1 MASLM
6 SFDDF
11 LSAANG
17 GLTPDNQN
25 RSPAA
30 DAPPAKERLTPAQQM
45 LRKKGIEGSTVNP
58 DTAAL
63 LKQLFGMQQKD
74 VDDQKKVADDYANR
88 APKLNMAPLA
98 ALVDSWTGSNFAKS
112 MPAPQTED
120 ERAMN
125 LAKLRSLASQGQ
137 QGLLKDQI
145 SLMNAGNKDDTSM
158 AKILGMMANSGAN
171 GELKR
176 MMFKNKMTQDFG
188 NALNSYKQSR
198 NQIGV
203 IAGTEVRASRL
214 ATLLDRY
221 NNGDKLTP
229 IEMREVSTGLAGLVS
244 NQNITPV
251 EQVNALSPKAGNM
264 TLAQLEQFFTNT
276 PEEANLGGF
285 AKRFAGTAKREAETA
300 DMQLK
305 DIRRRGLGQH
315 KMLYDTDMP
324 LVLSMAKDWGLSP
337 EEVADAFS
345 PVQEKIKKEEASGK
359 KYQEMP
365 FAANPT
371 GVYSQAPSLDEPPV
385 GGAGTAPVAPKTVVK
400 MQHNVPAAPNDPKK
414 TKVIYSDGTSE
425 VKDGHL

>member
-1 MASLM
+1 MGSLM

-25 RSPAA
+25 RSPAT
-30 DAPPAKERLTPAQQM
+30 DAPVEERLTPAQQM
-45 LRKKGIEGSTVNP
+45 LRKKGIQGSTVTP

-63 LKQLFGMQQKD
+63 LKQLFSMQQKD

-88 APKLNMAPLA
+88 APKLNLAPLA

-120 ERAMN
+120 DRAMN
-125 LAKLRSLASQGQ
+125 LAKLRALASQGQ

-158 AKILGMMANSGAN
+158 ARILATIANSGAN

-221 NNGDKLTP
+221 NDGNKLSPT
-229 IEMREVSTGLAGLVS
+229 EMQEVATGMAGLIT
-244 NQNITPV
+244 NQPITAQENI
-251 EQVNALSPKAGNM
+251 NALNPKVANM
-264 TLAQLEQFFTNT
+264 KLAQLEQFFLSD
-276 PEEANLGGF
+276 PQAANLAGF
-285 AKRFAGTAKREAETA
+285 AQRYAGTAKREAQTA

-324 LVLSMAKDWGLSP
+324 LVLSMAKDWGLDP
-337 EEVADAFS
+337 QEVADAFS
-345 PVQEKIKKEEASGK
+345 TVQEKTKKEAASGK

-365 FAANPT
+365 FSANPE
-371 GVYSQAPSLDEPPV
+371 GVYSKAPSLDEPPV
-385 GGAGTAPVAPKTVVK
+385 GGAGESKGDMK
-400 MQHNVPAAPNDPKK
+400 PAEVSADDWAGATPAEKQALLNHFGKPKK
-414 TKVIYSDGTSE
+414 K
-425 VKDGHL
+425 

>member
-6 SFDDF
+6 NFDDW
-11 LSAANG
+11 LSASNG
-17 GLTPDNQN
+17 GLSPDNQN
-25 RSPAA
+25 RSPAS
-30 DAPPAKERLTPAQQM
+30 DAPAPERLTPAQQM
-45 LRKKGIEGSTVNP
+45 LRKKGIESSTVDPN
-58 DTAAL
+58 TAAL
-63 LKQLFGMQQKD
+63 LRQLFALQQDD
-74 VDDQKKVADDYANR
+74 VNAQKKIADDYQNR
-88 APKLNMAPLA
+88 PRKMNLAPLA
-98 ALVDSWTGSNFAKS
+98 GLVDAWTGSNFSKTI
-112 MPAPQTED
+112 PAAETDD
-120 ERAMN
+120 ERTMN
-125 LAKLRSLASQGQ
+125 LAKLRQLASQGQ

-158 AKILGMMANSGAN
+158 ARILAMVANSGAA
-171 GELKR
+171 GDLKR
-176 MMFKNKMTQDFG
+176 MMATNKMRQDFG

-251 EQVNALSPKAGNM
+251 EQVNALNPKAANM

-276 PEEANLGGF
+276 PEEANLAGF
-285 AKRFAGTAKREAETA
+285 AKRYAGTAKREAETA

-305 DIRRRGLGQH
+305 DIRRRQLGQH
-315 KMLYDTDMP
+315 RTLWDTDQQNMI
-324 LVLSMAKDWGLSP
+324 SQAKDWGITP
-337 EEVADAFS
+337 EEMYDSFAPIDV
-345 PVQEKIKKEEASGK
+345 KLKKEAASGK
-359 KYQEMP
+359 KYKEMP
-365 FAANPT
+365 FAENPT

-385 GGAGTAPVAPKTVVK
+385 GGAGLAPTAPKTVVK
-400 MQHNVPAAPNDPKK
+400 MQHNVPGPNGAPK